1 MADGSS
7 INYHEDDPLAKMQ
20 VYQYATQLVE
30 ASWEDVVKLRAYDVT
45 AEVARQLYTAVGSIT
60 ANLAEGYSKS
70 SGKDRARI
78 FEMALGSARES
89 AEWYKAARPVIGA
102 EAASERMK
110 LLGHIRRMLLAIIP
124 RERERLVRP
133 RK

>member
-1 MADGSS
+1 MADGSR
-7 INYHEDDPLAKMQ
+7 IEYHEDDPLAKML

-30 ASWEDVVKLRAYDVT
+30 ASWEDVVKLRSYDVT

-89 AEWYKAARPVIGA
+89 VEWYKAARPVIGA
-102 EAASERMK
+102 EATSERME

-124 RERERLVRP
+124 RERERLIRP